1 MTTSRTSCYTVAR
14 PYVGEILTAA
24 AGEWAVAVDRARAT
38 FSPGPESPQVR
49 RARHLW
55 AEQEGRGMTHGK

>member
-14 PYVGEILTAA
+14 PYVGEILTAV

-38 FSPGPESPQVR
+38 FSPVLKAPKCGAHDTYGPSK
-49 RARHLW
+49 
-55 AEQEGRGMTHGK
+55 RGGG

>member
-14 PYVGEILTAA
+14 PYVGEILNAA

-38 FSPGPESPQVR
+38 FSPVLEAPECGAHETYGPSK
-49 RARHLW
+49 
-55 AEQEGRGMTHGK
+55 RGGG